1 MNFRYDTNEEKIVVQ
16 NSTRIE
22 YHQLNIWLTRHVKG
36 YRYMP
41 AFKMGVWNG
50 QQSYFDNGKVSL
62 GLWKECYKACKEIG
76 VIFNIENKDEFPLNR
91 EVTLESVKEFCD
103 DFFKDHKIKDRTTG
117 EWIPFKPYDYQ
128 IETAYKILRNRYCM
142 AEVATSGGKS
152 LVISIIM
159 FYILKKINP
168 EAKFLIIVPSITLV
182 TQFYENIMEYNYG
195 FNFLERYNNKIDFRE
210 NKFDEILNDF
220 PNYSPCNLRMEEIM
234 SDKPRKYSGPNQ
246 PNIYIGCYQ
255 SLEKWPKEFF
265 EQFHTVACDE
275 AHGAKATTLTSI
287 LKRTFKHAYNRFGV
301 SGTFPSD
308 ESLEILTIQSV
319 LGPNVTKIEAK
330 TLVESG
336 TITPMN
342 IKAVILNHASNDI
355 NERLNYIKK
364 MGAGADAFRF
374 EKEFIQQSDKR
385 LDFIKKLIDKCDSN
399 TLLLFHTIEYG
410 TRIYEKLK
418 SEIPNKEF
426 FYIDGEIN
434 NKQREFIKK
443 EMEKTDDKVKVLVA
457 SYGTLST
464 GVSINAIFNVVFAD
478 SFKSEQIII
487 QSIGRAL
494 RKHSDK
500 QVATIFDIVD
510 IFDPKEMNN
519 ILYKHFL
526 EREKFYKKREYPYKV
541 IKMNL

>member
-1 MNFRYDTNEEKIVVQ
+1 
-16 NSTRIE
+16 
-22 YHQLNIWLTRHVKG
+22 
-36 YRYMP
+36 
-41 AFKMGVWNG
+41 MGVWNG

-62 GLWKECYKACKEIG
+62 GLWKECFKACKEIG
-76 VIFNIENKDEFPLNR
+76 TVFNIENKDEFPLNR
-91 EVTLESVKEFCD
+91 EVTLESVKEFCNE
-103 DFFKDHKIKDRTTG
+103 FFKNHKMKDRNTG

-159 FYILKKINP
+159 FYILKHLNP

-195 FNFLERYNNKIDFRE
+195 FNFLAKYGDKIDFRE
-210 NKFDEILNDF
+210 NKIDEIVKDV
-220 PNYSPCNLRMEEIM
+220 PDYSPCNIRMEEIM

-265 EQFHTVACDE
+265 QQFHTVACDE

-287 LKRTFKHAYNRFGV
+287 LKRTFKFAYNRFGV

-342 IKAVILNHASNDI
+342 IKAVVLNHASNDL
-355 NERLNYIKK
+355 NERLSYIKK
-364 MGAGADAFRF
+364 MGAGADAFRY

-385 LDFIKKLIDKCDSN
+385 LEFIKKLIDKCDSN

-410 TRIYEKLK
+410 TRIYERLK
-418 SEIPNKEF
+418 SELDNKDF
-426 FYIDGEIN
+426 YYIDGEIN

-443 EMEKTDDKVKVLVA
+443 EMEKTNDKVKVLVA

-500 QVATIFDIVD
+500 QVATIFDLVD
-510 IFDPKEMNN
+510 VFDPKEMNN

-541 IKMNL
+541 IKINL